1 MFKSIHSALSWA
13 WWEERGLKSGRDST
27 GRQLQAVN
35 AAASAQTKPQ
45 SAKTCFFLFMG
56 LNSSEQKCHK
66 KRKSFLSLCWSGQ
79 HHHWV
84 RSGFTVGNCV
94 NLQLWNYLLSL
105 RSHMPPHKFRI
116 LLHRVDR
123 IEQLSRLAISCHPA
137 SPLVR
142 PTAPLSLSQ
151 PDMKTLAAFNSHHRG
166 RPAISRR
173 GKTMRVEKWKTLQRE
188 AGMRFTMA
196 LNRS

>member
-1 MFKSIHSALSWA
+1 ML
-13 WWEERGLKSGRDST
+13 L
-27 GRQLQAVN
+27 L
-35 AAASAQTKPQ
+35 
-45 SAKTCFFLFMG
+45 FLFMG
-56 LNSSEQKCHK
+56 LNSSEQECCM
-66 KRKSFLSLCWSGQ
+66 LCWWGQ

-84 RSGFTVGNCV
+84 RSGFTVRNCV

-105 RSHMPPHKFRI
+105 CSHMPPHKFQI

-123 IEQLSRLAISCHPA
+123 MEQLSRLAISCHPA

-151 PDMKTLAAFNSHHRG
+151 PDTKTLAAFNSHHRR

-173 GKTMRVEKWKTLQRE
+173 GKTMCAEKWKTLQRE
-188 AGMRFTMA
+188 AGIRLTMA
-196 LNRS
+196 PDRSESESLRE